1 MAKILVVED
10 NEMNMDMLTRRLQR
24 NGFDV
29 VMAINGA
36 QGVEL
41 ALTVHPVLIIMDMS
55 LPVLDGWQATRH
67 INSAPDT

>member
-1 MAKILVVED
+1 MPKILVVED

-29 VMAINGA
+29 VMAVNGA

-41 ALTVHPVLIIMDMS
+41 AMSEHPDLIIMGMS
-55 LPVLDGWQATRH
+55 LRVLDG
-67 INSAPDT
+67 